1 MMNRLND
8 VLHELGISKVKLA
21 KCLGVSRQMVYN
33 YLELDDISKWPL
45 DKRVL
50 LLNLLGIKS
59 IEELTDVKVDTD
71 YIMSVENRINNLF
84 QNNIHSDI
92 TENNL
97 YNGLGKKQKELL
109 ANLIEII
116 KDGLEDDDETN
127 TGYNTYTYLY
137 HFLQA
142 LNTSKEPR
150 FILAYISKAAGFTGP
165 MEFAFDEEQQFIFES
180 IMFSAMTL
188 YNSGTAS
195 KEKLINSHKHF
206 EEKINNKK
214 EELLTR
220 TMELNAIKIQALREL
235 GYTEI
240 NEKNASEVIQKIAE
254 IQSRKI
260 SG

>member
-1 MMNRLND
+1 
-8 VLHELGISKVKLA
+8 
-21 KCLGVSRQMVYN
+21 MVYN

-59 IEELTDVKVDTD
+59 IDELSNIKVDTD

-92 TENNL
+92 TDSNL

-109 ANLIEII
+109 ANLVEII
-116 KDGLEDDDETN
+116 KDGLEDDDDN
-127 TGYNTYTYLY
+127 RGLNTYTYLY
-137 HFLQA
+137 HFLQS
-142 LNTSKEPR
+142 LNGSKEPR
-150 FILAYISKAAGFTGP
+150 YILAYISKAAGFTGP

-195 KEKLINSHKHF
+195 KSQLVKSHQRF
-206 EEKINNKK
+206 EEKISNKK

-220 TMELNAIKIQALREL
+220 TMELNAIKIQALKEL

-260 SG
+260 SA